1 MPERIDLFDA
11 IDTQRGIRYFRP
23 DPVPDELITRLLQA
37 AIKAPSGGA
46 RQGWSFIVI
55 RDQETRRKI
64 GTLYRTGTRFEIRPD
79 MTSQERR
86 VYGAAQYLEDHMED
100 VPVFILA
107 CIQTDSGT
115 TISGSSIYPAVQN
128 ILLAA
133 RGLGLGSVL
142 TTRQT
147 RFEKEL
153 KELLSIPEDV
163 ATAALLP
170 IGFPA
175 EGARYGPT
183 RRRPLEEVAFSDRWG
198 KSWQHPASGQS

>member
-1 MPERIDLFDA
+1 MPDKIDLFDA

-37 AIKAPSGGA
+37 AIKAPSGGV
-46 RQGWSFIVI
+46 RQGWGFIVI

-64 GTLYRTGTRFEIRPD
+64 GDLYRTGSRFEIRPD
-79 MTSQERR
+79 MTAQERR
-86 VYGAAQYLEDHMED
+86 VYRAAQYLEDHMED
-100 VPVFILA
+100 VPVLILA
-107 CIQTDSGT
+107 CIQSNPGNTGW
-115 TISGSSIYPAVQN
+115 GSSIYPAVQN

-142 TTRQT
+142 TTRQM
-147 RFEKEL
+147 RFEEEIKQ
-153 KELLSIPEDV
+153 LLGIPEDV
-163 ATAALLP
+163 VTAALLP

-175 EGARYGPT
+175 EGSRYGPT

-198 KSWQHPASGQS
+198 QSWQHHAPGQS